1 MSSVS
6 MSFGRP
12 TRLAIPRGSLWFASL
27 AAAVLNGLHRLDRWQ
42 LERRSARV
50 RDVQAVLAWAN
61 QVEATD
67 PGFASDL
74 RGAVARSSGDDW
86 A

>member
-12 TRLAIPRGSLWFASL
+12 TRLAIPRGSMWFANL
-27 AAAVLNGLHRLDRWQ
+27 AVALINGLHRLDRWQ
-42 LERRSARV
+42 LEHRSQRAQEV
-50 RDVQAVLAWAN
+50 HGLLAWADRL
-61 QVEATD
+61 ESTD

-74 RGAVARSSGDDW
+74 RAAVARSPGDD
-86 A
+86 AA